1 MARLGFIGLGTMG
14 GPMVQRL
21 LDAGHQ
27 VTGFN
32 RTQSRAQWLLDLGM
46 DWADSPREAA
56 RAAQITF
63 TMVRDTEAL
72 QAVSQ
77 GPDGF
82 LAGLGPGQTHV
93 EMSTV
98 SPAFSQELAQ
108 QVLEKGARMLD
119 APVSGSAITLKA
131 GQLSI
136 MVGGDCEVYE
146 QVRPVLLD
154 IGPTVNYVGGSGLA
168 VMMKI
173 AVNLSLPVQILAL
186 CEGLVLA
193 EKSGIPREVAL
204 EVLLNSVV
212 ASPALKYRAPLIL
225 DPPAEPLFDVNMIQ
239 KDLLLALEM
248 GQRLEVPLPT
258 AATTNQW
265 LNVARGMNLADQDF
279 AVLYQVLARLAGVES
294 EI

>member
-1 MARLGFIGLGTMG
+1 MMAKLGFIGLGTMG

-32 RTQSRAQWLLDLGM
+32 RTRSRAQWLVDLGM
-46 DWADSPREAA
+46 DWADSPRVASQSAEV
-56 RAAQITF
+56 TF

-72 QAVSQ
+72 QAVAQ
-77 GPDGF
+77 GPDGL
-82 LAGLGPGQTHV
+82 LAGLGPGKIYV

-98 SPAFSQELAQ
+98 SPAISQELAQ
-108 QVLEKGARMLD
+108 QVAAKGARMLD
-119 APVSGSAITLKA
+119 APVSGSVITLKA

-136 MVGGDCEVYE
+136 MVGGDRETYE
-146 QVRPVLLD
+146 QVRPVLLN

-173 AVNLSLPVQILAL
+173 AINLSLPVQIMAL
-186 CEGLVLA
+186 CEGLLLA
-193 EKSGIPREVAL
+193 EKSGIPRKVAL

-225 DPPAEPLFDVNMIQ
+225 DPPPEPLFDVNMIQ

-248 GQRLEVPLPT
+248 GQRLGVPLPT
-258 AATTNQW
+258 SATTNQW
-265 LNVARGMNLADQDF
+265 LNAARGMNLADQDF
-279 AVLYQVLARLAGVES
+279 AVLFQVLARLSGIE
-294 EI
+294 E

>member
-1 MARLGFIGLGTMG
+1 MAKLGFIGLGTMG

-27 VTGFN
+27 VTGYN
-32 RTQSRAQWLLDLGM
+32 RTRSRAQWLLDLGM
-46 DWADSPREAA
+46 DWADSPREASQS
-56 RAAQITF
+56 AQVTF

-72 QAVSQ
+72 QAVAQ
-77 GPDGF
+77 GPDGL
-82 LAGLGPGQTHV
+82 LAGLGSGKIYV

-98 SPAFSQELAQ
+98 SPASTQELAQ
-108 QVLEKGARMLD
+108 QAAAKGARMLD
-119 APVSGSAITLKA
+119 APVSGSVITLKA

-136 MVGGDCEVYE
+136 MVGGDRETYE
-146 QVRPVLLD
+146 QARPVLLD

-173 AVNLSLPVQILAL
+173 AINLSLPVQILAL
-186 CEGLVLA
+186 CEGLLLA

-225 DPPAEPLFDVNMIQ
+225 DPPGEPLFDVNMIQ

-248 GQRLEVPLPT
+248 GQRLGVPLPT
-258 AATTNQW
+258 SATTNQW
-265 LNVARGMNLADQDF
+265 LNAARGMNLADQDF
-279 AVLYQVLARLAGVES
+279 AVLFQVLARLSGIE
-294 EI
+294 E